1 MVQLTTLID
10 YYVYTLIRL
19 FYCTLLGLCGV
30 QGTISLTLEENGM
43 TFFNRYVVL
52 WLYHPDVVNVYRASL
67 NLLMPKILILGCQ
80 WRKTG
85 VAIDI
90 KAIR

>member
-10 YYVYTLIRL
+10 YYTLIRL
-19 FYCTLLGLCGV
+19 FYCTWLGLCGV
-30 QGTISLTLEENGM
+30 QGTISLTLEKNGM

-67 NLLMPKILILGCQ
+67 NLLMPKNFNFGMSMEKN
-80 WRKTG
+80 RSSY
-85 VAIDI
+85 
-90 KAIR
+90 